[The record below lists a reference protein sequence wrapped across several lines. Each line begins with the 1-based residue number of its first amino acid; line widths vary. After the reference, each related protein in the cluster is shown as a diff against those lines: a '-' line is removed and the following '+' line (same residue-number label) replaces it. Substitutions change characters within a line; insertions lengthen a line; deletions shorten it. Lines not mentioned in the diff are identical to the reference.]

1 MDMFLIQLLNG
12 LALGM
17 IFVLTAVGLS
27 LIFGFMGIANFA
39 HGTFYMLGAYFGL
52 SILVWTNSF
61 WLAIFLA
68 PLGVGLVGALLERLV
83 LKRMGRSE
91 GIEFLLVTFGVG
103 LVLENLVR
111 LLWGPETYSI
121 NAPAVLEGSVI
132 LLGQQ
137 YPVYRFFVIIF
148 GLIVALGL
156 MYFLQSSSLGSK
168 IRAGMEDG
176 QMSSL
181 LGIDVN
187 LLGTG
192 IFALGTALA
201 ALAGVV
207 AGPLLSAYPS
217 MGAERV
223 VEAFIVVVV
232 GGLGNLRGAIIVGIL
247 LGLVQ
252 TVGIIII
259 PEYSATLIYVVMA
272 VVLLYRTSPLAIRV
286 RGRGVIL

>member
-12 LALGM
+12 LSLGV
-17 IFVLTAVGLS
+17 IFVITALGLS
-27 LIFGFMGIANFA
+27 LIFGFMGIVNFA
-39 HGTFYMLGAYFGL
+39 HGAFYMLGAYFAV
-52 SILVWTNSF
+52 SILVVTKSF
-61 WLAIFLA
+61 WLAILLA
-68 PLGVGLVGALLERLV
+68 PIGVGLVGALLERQV
-83 LKRMGRSE
+83 LKRMVRSDE
-91 GIEFLLVTFGVG
+91 IEFLLVTFGFG

-137 YPVYRFFVIIF
+137 YPAYRIFVILF

-156 MYFLQSSSLGSK
+156 MFFLQSSSLGGK

-176 QMSSL
+176 EMANL
-181 LGIDVN
+181 LGINVR

-192 IFALGTALA
+192 IFGLGTALA

-223 VEAFIVVVV
+223 VEAFIVVVI
-232 GGLGNLRGAIIVGIL
+232 GGLGNLRGAIIAGIL

-252 TVGIIII
+252 TLGIIII
-259 PEYSATLIYVVMA
+259 PEYSTTLIYIVMA
-272 VVLLYRTSPLAIRV
+272 LVLLYRTSPLAV
-286 RGRGVIL
+286 GARGRG